1 MGKWKRRPE
10 CAAHSSERKIQIL
23 QKKDQSEKKGR
34 NAGSIHLFSLV
45 FVFLQTV
52 TKPPTWAS
60 MASLH
65 RPTSGLHC
73 RSKRKKEDGYFSSDS
88 FLAAFYAYRQNH
100 KATSD
105 GAAVRKITKQTQ
117 TNKQTNKSHI
127 WKEEKYKHCSQLVLM
142 RAKEKTSE
150 KRYTSIYFSLL
161 LVAFDFPFFRL

>member
-1 MGKWKRRPE
+1 MRSPFFREENTNIAEKRSVGETKGK
-10 CAAHSSERKIQIL
+10 
-23 QKKDQSEKKGR
+23 

-73 RSKRKKEDGYFSSDS
+73 RSKRKKEDTYFSSDS

-105 GAAVRKITKQTQ
+105 GAAVRKITKKHKQ
-117 TNKQTNKSHI
+117 TNKQTNH
-127 WKEEKYKHCSQLVLM
+127 
-142 RAKEKTSE
+142 TFE
-150 KRYTSIYFSLL
+150 KRKSTSTVHNSC
-161 LVAFDFPFFRL
+161 